1 MAVASL
7 PAPPAPAVARETE
20 LLSRVLARVLTEQHG
35 RAFADR
41 VRWLHDTAADLRAG
55 DIDSG
60 AALQAQ
66 VHSLRDDE
74 VEPHIRACSL
84 QLQLANIAE
93 ERERIRRKRA
103 YDASGELQ
111 RESLAETAELLA
123 RDGVHASEAI
133 RSLAVDLVLTAHPTE
148 ATRRSVLDHQ
158 EDLAELLDRLDDPRT
173 GLARRRALLDQ
184 IQEVLTIWWQT
195 DDVRRARP
203 RVEDEVRRNLFF
215 FESVLFDAV
224 PEVFA
229 EIERSFDVRVER
241 PVLAF
246 GSWAGSDMD
255 GHPEVGAET
264 LARTLRLHR
273 ETAVR
278 LLSERVRALAR
289 RYSHA
294 DRRVPVTP
302 ALEASLERDAA
313 ELPSAPVLRRT
324 HRRWEP
330 LRTKLGF
337 VEHRLL
343 NMIRAGEDLS
353 REPGYATPDELRADL
368 ALVRD
373 CLGSEHVAAGA
384 IRRLLWQV
392 DVFGFHLASLDVRQS
407 AAVVRSAAGALLP
420 GFAGAEDE
428 EQRMEVLVEAIASGR
443 RGLGRRPDGPGGELL
458 RVFDTIALADDAYG
472 RDAVPTMVISMVERP
487 SDVLAVLW
495 LARRARIGTDRSGG
509 PRLRIVP
516 LFETLA
522 DLQAAPET
530 MATLYACAPYRDAL
544 RGHGD
549 RQTVMLGYSDSGKDS
564 GFASS
569 QWALHVAQ
577 ERLAWQAGEHGLALE
592 LFHGRGGSTSRG
604 GGRSYQAIRAQP
616 RGTVDGRIRITEQ
629 GETVS
634 ARYGHPELAVRSLE
648 QTTSAV
654 LLASHAPGPE
664 VPDEWRDTMN
674 ALAAR
679 SRERYRA
686 LVYEDP
692 EFWRFFEQITP
703 IAELGRLNIGSRPPS
718 RSGGSGVETLRAI
731 PWVFAWT
738 QNRVLL
744 PSWYGAGTALAQTP
758 LESLREMREQWP
770 FFASL
775 VSTLEMALFKT
786 DLDVAARYLRLVDEP
801 LRERFWPQIVDEY
814 ERLVARLLEITGE
827 QRLLQSTPALL
838 ERLSHR
844 NPWVDPLNH
853 LQIELLERV
862 RGGADHDREPLLATI
877 SGIAAGMRNTG

>member
-1 MAVASL
+1 MTRL
-7 PAPPAPAVARETE
+7 PVVPPPADARSVAGETA
-20 LLSRVLARVLTEQHG
+20 LLSRTLARVLTEQRG
-35 RAFADR
+35 AEFAER
-41 VRWLHDTAADLRAG
+41 VAWLHDAAAELRAG
-55 DIDSG
+55 DR
-60 AALQAQ
+60 AAGEAMIEQLHA
-66 VHSLRDDE
+66 LPDDE
-74 VEPHIRACSL
+74 VEPHIRAFSL

-93 ERERIRRKRA
+93 ERERIRRRRQ

-111 RESLAETAELLA
+111 RESLAETAELLEDRAAAA
-123 RDGVHASEAI
+123 RLVREL
-133 RSLAVDLVLTAHPTE
+133 RVELVLTAHPTE

-158 EDLAELLDRLDDPRT
+158 ADVTELLDRLDDPRA
-173 GLARRRALLDQ
+173 GLARRRALLDE
-184 IQEVLTIWWQT
+184 IQEVLTVWWQT

-215 FESVLFDAV
+215 FESTLFDAV
-224 PEVFA
+224 PEVLA
-229 EIERSFDVRVER
+229 ELERAFEVRIER

-273 ETAVR
+273 QTGVR
-278 LLSERVRALAR
+278 LLRDRVRTLAR

-294 DRRVPVTP
+294 ERRVPITP

-324 HRRWEP
+324 HRAWEP

-337 VEHRLL
+337 VEHRLGNTL
-343 NMIRAGEDLS
+343 GTRDAGP
-353 REPGYATPDELRADL
+353 REPGYKTPDELRADL

-373 CLGSEHVAAGA
+373 SLGSEHVANGA

-407 AAVVRSAAGALLP
+407 SAVVRSAAGALLP
-420 GFAGAEDE
+420 GFAGAESE
-428 EQRMEVLVEAIASGR
+428 AQRLELLEEAIAAGR
-443 RGLGRRPDGPGGELL
+443 RGLERRPDGPAGELV
-458 RVFDTIALADDAYG
+458 RVFDTVALADDGYG
-472 RDAVPTMVISMVERP
+472 PEAVPRMVISMVEQP
-487 SDVLAVLW
+487 SDVLAALW
-495 LARRARIGTDRSGG
+495 LARRAGIGVSHSG
-509 PRLRIVP
+509 PRLRFVP

-522 DLQAAPET
+522 DLEHAQDT
-530 MATLYACAPYRDAL
+530 MDALYACAPYRDAL

-564 GFASS
+564 GFLAS

-577 ERLAWQAGEHGLALE
+577 ERLAWQAGEHGLELE

-604 GGRSYQAIRAQP
+604 GGRAYQAIRAQP
-616 RGTVDGRIRITEQ
+616 RGTVGGRIRITEQ

-654 LLASHAPGPE
+654 LLASGAPGPE
-664 VPDEWRDTMN
+664 VPDRWRAALDD
-674 ALAAR
+674 LAAR
-679 SRERYRA
+679 SRQAYRD
-686 LVYEDP
+686 LVYEDAD
-692 EFWRFFEQITP
+692 FWRFFEQVTP
-703 IAELGRLNIGSRPPS
+703 ISELGRLNIGSRPPS
-718 RSGGSGVETLRAI
+718 RGGHTGVESLRAI

-744 PSWYGAGTALAQTP
+744 PSWFGAGSALAGAP
-758 LESLREMREQWP
+758 LDDLREMNAAWP
-770 FFASL
+770 FFASM
-775 VSTLEMALFKT
+775 VSTLGMALFKT
-786 DLDVAARYLRLVDEP
+786 DLEVAARYLRLVDAP
-801 LRERFWPQIVDEY
+801 LRERFWPQIEAEY
-814 ERLVARLLEITGE
+814 ERLTSRLLDITGEPRLLE
-827 QRLLQSTPALL
+827 STPALL
-838 ERLSHR
+838 ARLSHR

-853 LQIELLERV
+853 LQVELLERV
-862 RGGADHDREPLLATI
+862 RGGAEQDREALLATI
-877 SGIAAGMRNTG
+877 SGIAAGLRNTG